1 MSFGSISQPARPIK
15 VTLDDAKIAYKYEVD
30 CHVWRF
36 VAADDANQVIRV
48 KFNESTSEWI
58 DCYVGMGYSHFPI
71 KTFWVSHEANVGKS
85 AFIQVAGNSA
95 LADLSKFE
103 VFASESAGNVLVS
116 NTDAEPVPIQA
127 VGGGNLPVEPGP
139 VDLTESATW
148 VAIDEET
155 TSETAEQV
163 YQCPTGRRLD
173 ITGGVIVGDGG
184 AVVEVRDSDG
194 EKRWLDVAC
203 TQTRK
208 VPPMSLTAGMK
219 IYQRTI
225 DAAETARI
233 MLAAKIVNLDGSE
246 GYVNLTSDSS
256 EVPTGG
262 ATNRAIFIA
271 AASMPAQMLAS
282 IRADGGDVRAW
293 SGSTQL
299 PCVALV
305 VTGVCVGWYVRFP
318 SFSDSV
324 DDVYKLTFDGV
335 SKAEAV
341 DSTYGRNA
349 VFAGREGV
357 YPLIY
362 DPTGDAT
369 FPDWSGSGNDGAST
383 GTMTDDDLVS
393 TDMPLGYGIDFDAT
407 DDNIVLPSSLI
418 NNQTELL
425 FRIRFR
431 FDTLLNG
438 AKERTVFYDTAPD
451 KFALYS
457 DGDVYIN
464 GTKVGTLSILAG
476 VDYDL
481 VLSLDGVNIVAV
493 LDGVQAFSTA
503 FTGGVGGSDST
514 LIGGENENINFYR
527 FDGVIDFVE
536 VGYTAESLADIQ
548 TTYKAENDPD
558 SFWTIEYL

>member
-1 MSFGSISQPARPIK
+1 
-15 VTLDDAKIAYKYEVD
+15 
-30 CHVWRF
+30 
-36 VAADDANQVIRV
+36 
-48 KFNESTSEWI
+48 
-58 DCYVGMGYSHFPI
+58 
-71 KTFWVSHEANVGKS
+71 
-85 AFIQVAGNSA
+85 
-95 LADLSKFE
+95 
-103 VFASESAGNVLVS
+103 
-116 NTDAEPVPIQA
+116 
-127 VGGGNLPVEPGP
+127 
-139 VDLTESATW
+139 
-148 VAIDEET
+148 
-155 TSETAEQV
+155 
-163 YQCPTGRRLD
+163 
-173 ITGGVIVGDGG
+173 
-184 AVVEVRDSDG
+184 
-194 EKRWLDVAC
+194 
-203 TQTRK
+203 
-208 VPPMSLTAGMK
+208 
-219 IYQRTI
+219 
-225 DAAETARI
+225 
-233 MLAAKIVNLDGSE
+233 
-246 GYVNLTSDSS
+246 
-256 EVPTGG
+256 
-262 ATNRAIFIA
+262 
-271 AASMPAQMLAS
+271 
-282 IRADGGDVRAW
+282 
-293 SGSTQL
+293 L

-305 VTGVCVGWYVRFP
+305 VSGVCVGWYVRFP

-393 TDMPLGYGIDFDAT
+393 TGMPLGHGIDFDAT

-464 GTKVGTLSILAG
+464 GTKVGTLAISAG
-476 VDYDL
+476 VDYEL
-481 VLSLDGVNIVAV
+481 VLSLDGVNCVAV

-514 LIGGENENINFYR
+514 LIGGENENINFY
-527 FDGVIDFVE
+527 
-536 VGYTAESLADIQ
+536 
-548 TTYKAENDPD
+548 
-558 SFWTIEYL
+558 